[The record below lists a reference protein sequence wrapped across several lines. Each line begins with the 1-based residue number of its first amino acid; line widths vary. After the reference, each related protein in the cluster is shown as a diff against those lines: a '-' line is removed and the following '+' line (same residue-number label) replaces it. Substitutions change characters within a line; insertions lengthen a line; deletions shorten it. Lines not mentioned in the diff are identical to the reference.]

1 MANEKMNYKWV
12 EDIITKTQW
21 KNHHS
26 HISSYTFLEEV
37 DGGIKIGYPVA
48 HDPEKGII
56 SNTPEITDEEYL
68 RRIDLHRRATNTRP
82 FPLETPEEKAE
93 RLALKEDEENKKH
106 VKEYLEYEK
115 EKLREINIEEIP
127 F

>member
-1 MANEKMNYKWV
+1 MKINYNWV
-12 EDIITKTQW
+12 EEIISKNKW

-37 DGGIKIGYPVA
+37 DGGIKIGYLVA
-48 HDPEKGII
+48 HDPKEGIM
-56 SNTPEITDEEYL
+56 SDKLEIINEEYL
-68 RRIDLHRRATNTRP
+68 RRIDLHRRATNTHP

-93 RLALKEDEENKKH
+93 RLALKEDEANKKH
-106 VKEYLEYEK
+106 IKEYLEHEK
-115 EKLREINIEEIP
+115 EKSREIDIKEIP

>member
-1 MANEKMNYKWV
+1 MKINYNWV
-12 EDIITKTQW
+12 EEIISKTKW

-37 DGGIKIGYPVA
+37 DGGIKIGYLVA
-48 HDPEKGII
+48 HDPKEGIM
-56 SNTPEITDEEYL
+56 SDKLEIINEEYL
-68 RRIDLHRRATNTRP
+68 RRIDLHRRATNTHP

-93 RLALKEDEENKKH
+93 RLALKEDEANKKH

-115 EKLREINIEEIP
+115 EKLREIDIKEIP